1 MNSLITNN
9 SKRYKDIFM
18 LILIMTAAYFVVW
31 SFVGFGN
38 NPYNSYVLQAVA
50 WCNGHLDL
58 GQNYSH
64 LEIAEFNGKYY
75 ISFPP
80 FPSVVYFPFAIFM
93 GEKVP
98 EELIMLITAYL
109 GGIYAYKIARH
120 FNINGRYSIFWALF
134 VTIGSNLLLL
144 SVNAWVW
151 FIAQS
156 MSFTLAMI
164 SIYYAL
170 KGRGGL
176 SLAFWA
182 CCVGCRPFQ
191 IVMLP
196 LLALIL
202 FSGNKAKKFTKWFDF
217 KWLIAPIV
225 IAVFYMTLNYLRFGS
240 ITEFGHKYLPEF
252 VNLETGMF
260 NPEYLIQNLK
270 NMFRFPALNS
280 DGTLEYPK
288 FNGMNIFMA
297 SPIFFA
303 GLIYTI
309 LFFINGSPSKNK
321 PVHIILPILI
331 ILELLMIAMK
341 NNLGGLQFGCRYT
354 VDVLPMTFLYI
365 MLTRPASKNS
375 EYYLSPLFIFGLCLN
390 IAGTIMLYTD
400 NL

>member
-1 MNSLITNN
+1 
-9 SKRYKDIFM
+9 
-18 LILIMTAAYFVVW
+18 MTAAYFVVW

-64 LEIAEFNGKYY
+64 LEIAEFNGKFYV
-75 ISFPP
+75 SFPP

-93 GEKVP
+93 GENVP

-120 FNINGRYSIFWALF
+120 FNADGKRAVFWALF
-134 VTIGSNLLLL
+134 ATVGGNLLLL
-144 SVNAWVW
+144 TVNAWVW

-156 MSFTLAMI
+156 MSFTLAMMA
-164 SIYYAL
+164 IYYAL
-170 KGRGGL
+170 KGKGGL

-191 IVMLP
+191 IVMFP

-202 FSGNKAKKFTKWFDF
+202 FCNNKEKRFSEWFDF

-225 IAVFYMTLNYLRFGS
+225 IATFYMTINYLRFGS

-260 NPEYLIQNLK
+260 NPKYLIENIK
-270 NMFRFPALNS
+270 NMLRFPTLNS
-280 DGTLEYPK
+280 DGTLNYPN
-288 FNGMNIFMA
+288 FNGMSIFMV
-297 SPIFFA
+297 SPVFSVSVIYTVIFFA
-303 GLIYTI
+303 KRRK
-309 LFFINGSPSKNK
+309 SENK
-321 PVHIILPILI
+321 PVHILLPILI
-331 ILELLMIAMK
+331 LLELLMIAMK
-341 NNLGGLQFGCRYT
+341 NNLGGFQFGCRYA
-354 VDVLPMTFLYI
+354 VDVIPMTFLYI
-365 MLTRPASKNS
+365 MLTKPKS
-375 EYYLSPLFIFGLCLN
+375 ENAEYFVSPLFIFGLCPN
-390 IAGTIMLYTD
+390 VVGTVLLYTN